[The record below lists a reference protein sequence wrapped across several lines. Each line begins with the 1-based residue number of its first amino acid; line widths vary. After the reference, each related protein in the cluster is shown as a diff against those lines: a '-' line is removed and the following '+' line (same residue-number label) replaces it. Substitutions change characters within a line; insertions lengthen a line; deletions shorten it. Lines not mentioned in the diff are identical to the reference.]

1 VNEVDVS
8 VVMGV
13 YNGEGTLAATLA
25 SVLEQQDCR
34 LEFIVVDDGSTDAS
48 PAILDEWAA
57 RDARLRVIHQANTG
71 LTIALARGCAQA
83 RGRFIARQDCGD
95 VSLPGRLALLQ
106 RFLEQ
111 HPDVVM
117 AACAVRL
124 VGPGN
129 EFLFESARE
138 GHELHDGLGNL
149 DVHEVKGPPHHGATM
164 FTRAAYLKAGGYR
177 SEFPVAQDLDL
188 WLRLRELGPCVGLAQ
203 VGYEAK
209 LEAASI
215 SARRR
220 DEQLQLAALAI
231 ECARARSRGEDEVA
245 ILGAPRT
252 RVSRGAQNR
261 RLERARFF
269 YFIASCL
276 RKNDTAAARGYYW
289 RAFKEHPLLVKGLL
303 RYLLG

>member
-1 VNEVDVS
+1 VNEVEVS

-13 YNGEGTLAATLA
+13 YNGANTLAATLG
-25 SVLEQQDCR
+25 SVLGQQDCR
-34 LEFIVVDDGSTDAS
+34 FEFIAVDDGSTDAT
-48 PAILDEWAA
+48 PAILDEWAT

-83 RGRFIARQDCGD
+83 RGDYIARQDCGD
-95 VSLPGRLALLQ
+95 VSLPGRLALQQ
-106 RFLEQ
+106 RFLDR

-117 AACAVRL
+117 VACAVRF

-129 EFLFESARE
+129 EFLFETARD
-138 GHELHDGLGNL
+138 GRELHDGLGKL
-149 DVHEVKGPPHHGATM
+149 DVHEVRGPPHHGGTM
-164 FTRAAYLKAGGYR
+164 FARAAYLKAGGYR
-177 SEFPVAQDLDL
+177 SDFPVAQDIDL
-188 WLRLRELGPCVGLAQ
+188 WLRLRELGPCLGMGQ

-215 SARRR
+215 SGRRR
-220 DEQLQLAALAI
+220 DEQFQFAALAI

-252 RVSRGAQNR
+252 RAPRVAQNR
-261 RLERARFF
+261 QLERARFF

-276 RKNDTAAARGYYW
+276 RKNDTAAARRYYW
-289 RAFKEHPLLVKGLL
+289 KAFKEHPLLVKGLF